1 MNVSKHKQ
9 DFRSCRVKTM
19 SPLFQLST
27 HPTMCLAHKGFSSFT
42 LVTKAA
48 EVMEAPL
55 LCAVGMDMHGANS
68 KRGMSDLV
76 SVGTCRSA
84 ALSQRKWGAEQ
95 KACI

>member
-27 HPTMCLAHKGFSSFT
+27 HPTMCLAHKGFSSST

-68 KRGMSDLV
+68 KSGMSDLV
-76 SVGTCRSA
+76 TVSTHHSA
-84 ALSQRKWGAEQ
+84 ALSPEEVGS
-95 KACI
+95 